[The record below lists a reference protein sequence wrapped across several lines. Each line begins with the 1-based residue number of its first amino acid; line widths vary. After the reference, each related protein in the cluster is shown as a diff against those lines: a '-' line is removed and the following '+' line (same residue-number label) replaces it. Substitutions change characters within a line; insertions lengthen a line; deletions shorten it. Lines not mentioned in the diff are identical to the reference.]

1 MDALCASSEKFKGKK
16 KKRLKKEKD
25 LGAHVSLLKSRGDTT
40 RLTTIAYADSAW
52 RIARFVESNSLSL
65 SCSPT
70 SLTTARPRD
79 GRIVRLD

>member
-1 MDALCASSEKFKGKK
+1 MDALCASSELFKGKK

-25 LGAHVSLLKSRGDTT
+25 LGAHVSLLKSLGDTT

-52 RIARFVESNSLSL
+52 RIARFVESNSLS
-65 SCSPT
+65 CSPT